1 MNDSSYWSRFG
12 GAVSRRSMLRGSAVG
27 AAGLAGAALIGCGGG
42 KQEAAPAGTAAAGT
56 PTAVASSSQTAKKGG
71 TLRISGQLTGD
82 VPSLDYDRSNSSAL
96 GSITNLTGV
105 KLTQWDERPDSP
117 GPVENVIPDL
127 AASWESPD
135 QGTTWTFKLKKG
147 VKTSDGL
154 EVKAEDVIWSL
165 NRGAGGIRSPQ
176 GLVQSNMPDIY
187 SARTGKADVNAKAID
202 EYTVQFKLNKPDAD
216 FLSMMG
222 GHWWTVEHKEVIT
235 KKGADPGKTAPG
247 WGDITAVDQIRGG
260 GPYYPSEYVPA
271 SGFKMKRN
279 PNFYDPNLG
288 YLDGIDHPFILDPAA
303 ASAALQ
309 AGQLDAFGPLTQF
322 TVNQGLEL
330 QKSAT
335 LNVDW
340 QPCMVW
346 NPWIFD
352 MRNKPFN
359 DVRVRRALGMA
370 IDRQSWIK
378 NLLQGRGRNGTMV
391 LPWLTYW
398 AADPAKMGEDGKY
411 FNTYDPTEAKKLL
424 TAAGQEKFK
433 FTLQTSNIGA
443 YTVTYPFADLMT
455 SMLANVGITQETKI
469 VDYAAH
475 IGGKTFPDNG
485 IYQSFI
491 VRPDIQSYAYAQV
504 GMGGGL
510 VGGADVYG
518 ELAKSEPE
526 YVAFRDLAEKQRLTQ
541 DRNARKE
548 LVADMQKRW
557 AKNMW
562 NFYWPAP
569 DSPVVSNKK
578 VHNFRPPP
586 GWNWN
591 IMKYVWKD
599 A

>member
-1 MNDSSYWSRFG
+1 LPRR
-12 GAVSRRSMLRGSAVG
+12 AVLRRGLAGV
-27 AAGLAGAALIGCGGG
+27 AGLTGAALIGCGDSGG
-42 KQEAAPAGTAAAGT
+42 QTPTPVGTAASGT
-56 PTAVASSSQTAKKGG
+56 PTAVTGTRTPRRGG

-127 AASWESPD
+127 AESWESPD
-135 QGTTWTFKLKKG
+135 QGLTWTFKLRAG
-147 VKTSDGL
+147 VQTSDGL
-154 EVKAEDVIWSL
+154 EVTAEDVVWSL
-165 NRGAGGIRSPQ
+165 NRQSNGIRSPQ
-176 GLVQSNMPDIY
+176 GLVQANMPDMY
-187 SARTGKADVNAKAID
+187 TRRADGRADVNATAID
-202 EYTVQFKLNKPDAD
+202 RRTVQFKLAKPDAD
-216 FLSMMG
+216 FLAIMG
-222 GHWWTVEHKEVIT
+222 SHWWTVEHRDVIT
-235 KKGADPGKTAPG
+235 KKGAAPGKTASG
-247 WGDITAVDQIRGG
+247 WGDVSGVDQIRGG
-260 GPYYPSEYVPA
+260 GPYYPTEYVPA
-271 SGFKMKRN
+271 SGFKLKRN
-279 PNFYDPNLG
+279 PNYYDASLG
-288 YLDGIDHPFILDPAA
+288 YLDGIDHPFILDPSAA
-303 ASAALQ
+303 AAALQ

-330 QKSAT
+330 QRSPN
-335 LNVDW
+335 LQVDW

-352 MRNKPFN
+352 LRAPPFN
-359 DVRVRRALGMA
+359 DVRVRRALALA
-370 IDRQSWIK
+370 IDRESWIK
-378 NLLQGRGRNGTMV
+378 NLLLGRGRNGSMV

-398 AADPAKMGEDGKY
+398 AVDPAKMREDGRY
-411 FNTYDPTEAKKLL
+411 FTTYNPAEAKQLL
-424 TAAGQEKFK
+424 AAAGHEKFK

-455 SMLANVGITQETKI
+455 SMLAAVGISQDTRI

-475 IGGKTFPDNG
+475 IGGKTFPERG
-485 IYQSFI
+485 VYQSFI

-518 ELAKSEPE
+518 ALAQADPE
-526 YVAFRDLAEKQRLTQ
+526 YVAFREIAEKQRLTQ
-541 DRNARKE
+541 DRNARRE

-557 AKNMW
+557 ARNVW
-562 NFYWPAP
+562 NYYWPAP

-591 IMKYVWKD
+591 IMKHVWKEM
-599 A
+599 